1 MLKIGVLISGNGSN
15 LQALIDEV
23 KAGRLPAE
31 IALVLS
37 DNPEAYGL
45 KRAAAAA
52 IPARFLPPGPKRTV
66 LSPEAEAAYADAFKQ
81 AGVELVCLAGFM
93 RVIKAGLLA
102 AFPGRILN
110 IHPSLLP
117 SFPGLAAWKQALDY
131 GVRYTGC
138 TVHLVEAG
146 VDTGPIIL
154 QAVVPVEAND
164 TPETL
169 LNRIHREEHRIYP
182 EAVRLFAESR
192 VRLDGR
198 RAVVTD

>member
-1 MLKIGVLISGNGSN
+1 MKIGVLISGSGSN
-15 LQALIDEV
+15 LQALIDGI
-23 KAGRLPAE
+23 KAGRLPVE
-31 IALVLS
+31 IVLVLS

-45 KRAAAAA
+45 KRAKAAVL
-52 IPARFLPPGPKRTV
+52 PARFLPPGRKRTV
-66 LSPEAEAAYADAFKQ
+66 LSPEAEAAYAAALKE

-93 RVIKAGLLA
+93 RVIKEGLLA

-154 QAVVPVEAND
+154 QAAVPVLQDD

-169 LNRIHREEHRIYP
+169 HRRIHEKEYALYP
-182 EAVRLFAESR
+182 LAVRLIAEGR
-192 VRLDGR
+192 VSIEGR
-198 RAVVTD
+198 KAVIS